1 MSKQTFFDPRGR
13 GIIIEV
19 SNEFILFFFA
29 EQVKNQQEWISE
41 QEELGNDI
49 SEEDKKINE
58 FYWIETPQW
67 VRDKTN
73 HVERG
78 DNFHHHMKEKN
89 WFTEE
94 MYDFIN
100 KNTPDVCSN

>member
-1 MSKQTFFDPRGR
+1 MKSQTFADPRAR
-13 GIIIEV
+13 EITIEV
-19 SNEFILFFFA
+19 SKEFILFFFA
-29 EQVKNQQEWISE
+29 NQVESQQKWISE
-41 QEELGNDI
+41 QEELGNEI

-73 HVERG
+73 HTERG
-78 DNFHHHMKEKN
+78 DNWHNHMKEKN
-89 WFTEE
+89 WFTEK

-100 KNTPDVCSN
+100 ENTDLL